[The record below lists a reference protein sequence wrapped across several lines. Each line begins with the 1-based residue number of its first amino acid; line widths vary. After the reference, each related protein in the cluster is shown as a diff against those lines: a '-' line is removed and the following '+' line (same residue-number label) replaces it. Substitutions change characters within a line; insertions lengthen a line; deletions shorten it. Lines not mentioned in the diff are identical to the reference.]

1 MISLGELVSI
11 GVMIPKDKKEQLR
24 ELANQKGMGLSS
36 MVRNWLYDRY
46 SKETEEDEARPS

>member
-1 MISLGELVSI
+1 MGELVSI

-46 SKETEEDEARPS
+46 SKETEEEEARLP